1 VAPDNMMERRM
12 SNESLVR
19 AKAENAENSN
29 GVRINSGHMLYGEE
43 LEEFCSQRGLCPL
56 CGKVKIKRKSFK
68 LFKKSKWENLTVKS
82 RTTGKYKVYK
92 GYCLSEG
99 CFSLD
104 QVRRITGTK
113 GIPNAQRPRYPKRWS
128 SEEDNYPLG
137 DDDTVFSLTQQE
149 EHRFPP
155 EELKEELR
163 QNPRQVDDRIPLT
176 IVQAT
181 IRELST
187 NESITLLDLSTV
199 AIRTCDMR
207 MLVSFFE
214 ENVFL
219 RTLTLENCRMDDEQ
233 ATLLGG
239 GLEAA
244 SDMPLTKLYLKCN
257 LIGDLGMESLCNYLE
272 SSSTLEKFDISKNE
286 CSSMGGV
293 KIFKALSHNPLAKI
307 VALNMSHNKIWDLD
321 EDHVGVRTFLA
332 KNTTLRVL
340 NLEGNYI
347 HAEGVKSIAKGIIS
361 NTNGSLERL
370 YLGFNTIGDDGA
382 IILANVLERN
392 STLTYL
398 GLVQNAIGNPGA
410 KALLSA
416 LDNNKTISEISG
428 LWRNNIDRRFIVVA
442 IRRLLL
448 ASDRIAKRR
457 RQPEDPKE
465 IVRKAPPPR
474 VSYPVVPREEPKKE
488 PQNPPEDEI
497 AVSGDV
503 GFGSLSYAPSIG
515 ASSSVLSQ
523 VTPDGFPVVVQ
534 SVQPLQNG
542 SRNGTSSMNGS
553 MSPKK
558 SPKRDPNLPLDRLT
572 IFQSAP
578 LTYFD
583 KIAGAHRGIPLI
595 DYREEEM
602 VVTQS
607 LSHSVDSTIEVS
619 IKTATPANLSSFLQE
634 KDNRVLHFS
643 CHGHRDYIPLET
655 GFGLLHILPYE
666 GLAKLIT
673 VNGSNLHTVFV
684 SSCHAHSIGQA
695 FVKAGVKH
703 VICCEREDNFQDPV
717 ASEFIQVFYQALARD
732 LTLLQAF
739 DSAKKSVAASMHA
752 TNKRNLSKR
761 FRLLPEIPEVENFH
775 KVPVFFEGMPPQ
787 SPLGIWKRLPQL
799 PQLPKHFLGREV
811 DMYDILQALRVEDM
825 VRINGPPG
833 HGKDSVVAAL
843 ADYAVLRAEFFAV
856 DGVFWLPP
864 MPGVVPVKDSLYGD
878 LCQCVATLQDAP
890 DDIWDN
896 NERLMECRDRID
908 IEMEHMKPLL
918 IVDDSLISFVSTG
931 AQTGFER
938 FLSHLMNGSAA
949 KVIKVMSG
957 GETSSHLS
965 TNSRVSSTSK
975 LEEPCF
981 EINPLDFRSTAK
993 LYGGISNFISSSG
1006 CPAAHTAAEFAELA
1020 EPPFITRI
1028 SMPSSVVSQR
1038 RSDLYARMGS
1048 GIPAATVAIAQ
1059 GQSKKAFIELIK
1071 IANIP
1076 EVHVDTLGALEKT
1089 LEKMTRERTAAVK
1102 ERNYLR
1108 ALDLDKIIEEIQEM
1122 RPEFP
1127 TLEELK
1133 MEEEVLKADLAE
1145 AIGDKN
1151 YDDAASIKKDLLL
1164 LKKKISR
1171 ERTNDNGDTA
1181 VEATDRM
1188 DEVQAQIKNMIEDV
1202 RLENLDQAVTF
1213 VIDGVDGAKC
1223 SFVIEVGEVHDF
1235 QPTYTANGI
1244 VVWANE
1250 SCALG
1255 GNPMHDKLLEKGGP
1269 ALVNDIQSLPIVVKT
1284 GHGPVRCGTGNAV
1297 IVGPEQY
1304 GKLGT
1309 PCLILAVGPLSPHN
1323 SEDAADGE
1331 SDTLHHIKM
1340 MLRSSYRS
1348 TLILAR
1354 HAGLQGLALSLLT
1367 TRKTGKAY
1375 RETVQMG
1382 LQTLVEEAQFCTV
1395 KQYQVMASSPNE
1407 ASLLAGLMAEM
1418 GYPRLSAKTYEL

>member
-1 VAPDNMMERRM
+1 MATGQAIAPDNMERRM
-12 SNESLVR
+12 SHESLVQ
-19 AKAENAENSN
+19 AKQEMAQNSN
-29 GVRINSGHMLYGEE
+29 GVRIKSGHMLYGEE

-56 CGKVKIKRKSFK
+56 CGRVKIKRKAFK

-104 QVRRITGTK
+104 QVRRITSTNGTQH
-113 GIPNAQRPRYPKRWS
+113 AQRPRYPKRWS
-128 SEEDNYPLG
+128 SADDSYPLG
-137 DDDTVFSLTQQE
+137 DDDTVFSLTPPQ
-149 EHRFPP
+149 EHRFPT

-163 QNPRQVDDRIPLT
+163 QNPKHVDDRIPLS

-181 IRELST
+181 IRELSS
-187 NESITLLDLSTV
+187 NESITILDLSKV
-199 AIRTCDMR
+199 AIRTSDMR

-214 ENVFL
+214 ENTFL
-219 RTLTLENCRMDDEQ
+219 RTLMLENCLLDDEQ
-233 ATLLGG
+233 AVLLGG

-244 SDMPLTKLYLKCN
+244 SDMTLTKLYLTENK
-257 LIGDLGMESLCNYLE
+257 IGDSGLESICNYLE
-272 SSSTLEKFDISKNE
+272 TSSTLEKFDISKNE
-286 CSSMGGV
+286 CSSMGAV
-293 KIFKALSHNPLAKI
+293 KIFKAFSQNPLTKI
-307 VALNMSHNKIWDLD
+307 VALNLSHNKIYDLD
-321 EDHVGVRTFLA
+321 EDQFGIKTFLTR
-332 KNTTLRVL
+332 NRTLRVL
-340 NLEGNYI
+340 NLEGNVI

-361 NTNGSLERL
+361 NTNSTLERL
-370 YLGFNTIGDDGA
+370 YLGFNSIGDDGA

-392 STLTYL
+392 TTLTYL
-398 GLVQNAIGNPGA
+398 GLIENAIGNPGA
-410 KALLSA
+410 KALLLA
-416 LDNNKTISEISG
+416 LDTNKYISEISG

-457 RQPEDPKE
+457 RQPDNPMEP
-465 IVRKAPPPR
+465 VRSAPPPR
-474 VSYPVVPREEPKKE
+474 VSIARPAPKQ
-488 PQNPPEDEI
+488 PQPEQPQFPPEDES

-503 GFGSLSYAPSIG
+503 GFGTLSYAPSI
-515 ASSSVLSQ
+515 ASSVPSQ
-523 VTPDGFPVVVQ
+523 ITPDGFPM
-534 SVQPLQNG
+534 SPLRND
-542 SRNGTSSMNGS
+542 RNGITSMNGTR
-553 MSPKK
+553 SPKK
-558 SPKRDPNLPLDRLT
+558 SPKRDPNLPVDRLT

-578 LTYFD
+578 LAYFD

-595 DYREEEM
+595 DYRDEEM
-602 VVTQS
+602 VVAQS
-607 LSHSVDSTIEVS
+607 VSFSVDSTIEVS

-643 CHGHRDYIPLET
+643 CHGHPDYIPLEN
-655 GFGLLHILPYE
+655 GFGSLHILPHE
-666 GLAKLIT
+666 GLAKLVA

-703 VICCEREDNFQDPV
+703 VVCCEREDNFQDPV
-717 ASEFIQVFYQALARD
+717 ASEFVQTFYQALARD
-732 LTLLQAF
+732 LTLFQAF
-739 DSAKKSVAASMHA
+739 ESAKKAVAASMHA

-761 FRLLPEIPEVENFH
+761 FRLLPEMDEVENFH
-775 KVPVFFEGMPPQ
+775 KVPVFFAGMPPQ
-787 SPLGIWKRLPQL
+787 SPLGFWKKQ
-799 PQLPKHFLGREV
+799 PQLPKLPKHFVGREV
-811 DMYDILQALRVEDM
+811 DIYDVLQALRAEDM

-833 HGKDSVVAAL
+833 HGKESVVAAL
-843 ADYAVLRAEFFAV
+843 ADYAILRSEAFGV

-878 LCQCVATLQDAP
+878 LCQCVSTLQDAP
-890 DDIWDN
+890 EDIWDK

-908 IEMEHMKPLL
+908 IEMENMKPLL
-918 IVDDSLISFVSTG
+918 VVDDSLISFVSAG
-931 AQTGFER
+931 AQTGFES
-938 FLSHLMNGSAA
+938 FLSHLMNTSAA

-957 GETSSHLS
+957 GETPSALSGNSMISS
-965 TNSRVSSTSK
+965 SSK
-975 LEEPCF
+975 IEEASF
-981 EINPLDFRSTAK
+981 EISPLDFRSTAK

-1006 CPAAHTAAEFAELA
+1006 CPAAHTATEFAELA
-1020 EPPFITRI
+1020 EPPFITRV

-1076 EVHVDTLGALEKT
+1076 EVHVGTLGALEKT
-1089 LEKMTRERTAAVK
+1089 LEKMTRLQTAAIK

-1108 ALDLDKIIEEIQEM
+1108 ALDLDRIIEEIEEM

-1145 AIGDKN
+1145 AIGNKN
-1151 YDDAASIKKDLLL
+1151 YDEAANIKKEMLL

-1171 ERTNDNGDTA
+1171 ERTNNNGDSA
-1181 VEATDRM
+1181 GEATDRM
-1188 DEVQAQIKNMIEDV
+1188 DEVQLQIKNMIEDV
-1202 RLENLDQAVTF
+1202 RLEDLDEAVTF
-1213 VIDGVDGAKC
+1213 VIEGADGTKC
-1223 SFVIEVGEVHDF
+1223 NFVIEVGEVYDF
-1235 QPTYTANGI
+1235 QPTYTANGV

-1269 ALVNDIQSLPIVVKT
+1269 ALVNDIESLPIVTKT

-1297 IVGPEQY
+1297 IVGPEKY
-1304 GKLGT
+1304 GELGT

-1323 SEDAADGE
+1323 SEDAVDD
-1331 SDTLHHIKM
+1331 DTDILHHIKM

-1354 HAGLQGLALSLLT
+1354 HAGLQALALNILT

-1375 RETVQMG
+1375 HETVQMG

-1407 ASLLAGLMAEM
+1407 AALLAGLMTEM
-1418 GYPRLSAKTYEL
+1418 GYQRLSAKTYEL